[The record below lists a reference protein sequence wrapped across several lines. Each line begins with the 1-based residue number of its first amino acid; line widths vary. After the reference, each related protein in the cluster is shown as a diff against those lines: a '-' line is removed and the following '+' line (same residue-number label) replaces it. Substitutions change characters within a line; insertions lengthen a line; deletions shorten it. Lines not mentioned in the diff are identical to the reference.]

1 MSMRGV
7 AARCIAGLLLV
18 LAAVFAG
25 PATASAHEELDFTA
39 IAEAIDPAPASDV
52 ASATSEP
59 FGLDVVPVTA
69 GELVT
74 KWNGVTADL
83 RAESD
88 VLARCGDGATS
99 CPAAAQKFL
108 DVVAQGRM
116 QEGRA
121 RIGVINR
128 AINLAV
134 RPTSDLA
141 QWGVAD
147 RWSAPLATLTSGRGD
162 CEDYAIA
169 KYAALIAIGFAED
182 DLRLVI
188 VRDTAIGEDHA
199 IVAARLDGSWIVLDN
214 RRLALVTDVEMQRV
228 VPLFVLDHDGVKQFT
243 PALVA
248 GTPAAAPAVPAAP
261 AAPAALG
268 F

>member
-1 MSMRGV
+1 MSMHGV

-25 PATASAHEELDFTA
+25 PTTASAHQQLDFAADAAA
-39 IAEAIDPAPASDV
+39 IGSASPSDG
-52 ASATSEP
+52 ASAAAEP
-59 FGLDVVPVTA
+59 FGLDVVPVTG
-69 GELVT
+69 GELLT
-74 KWNGVTADL
+74 KWNGITAEI
-83 RAESD
+83 RADGE
-88 VLARCGDGATS
+88 VLAHCADGATS

-108 DVVAQGRM
+108 DVVAQGRT
-116 QEGRA
+116 QQGRA
-121 RIGVINR
+121 RLGVVNR

-169 KYAALIAIGFAED
+169 KYAALIGAGFPKD

-188 VRDTAIGEDHA
+188 VRDLAIGEDHA
-199 IVAARLDGSWIVLDN
+199 IVTARLDGSWIVLDN
-214 RRLALVTDVEMQRV
+214 RRLALLTDIEMQRV

-243 PALVA
+243 PALAA
-248 GTPAAAPAVPAAP
+248 GTPAAEPAVPAAP
-261 AAPAALG
+261 ASLG

>member
-1 MSMRGV
+1 MSMHGV

-25 PATASAHEELDFTA
+25 PTTASAHQQLDFTA
-39 IAEAIDPAPASDV
+39 NAAAIDPASPSDAAAPA
-52 ASATSEP
+52 EP
-59 FGLDVVPVTA
+59 FGLDVVPVTG
-69 GELVT
+69 GELLT
-74 KWNGVTADL
+74 KWNGITAEI
-83 RAESD
+83 RADDE
-88 VLARCGDGATS
+88 VLAHCTDGATS

-108 DVVAQGRM
+108 DVVAEGRAR
-116 QEGRA
+116 EGRA
-121 RIGVINR
+121 RIGVVNR

-134 RPTSDLA
+134 RPMSDLA

-169 KYAALIAIGFAED
+169 KYAALVAAGFAED

-188 VRDTAIGEDHA
+188 VRDLAIGQDHA
-199 IVAARLDGSWIVLDN
+199 IVTARLDGSWIVLDN
-214 RRLALVTDVEMQRV
+214 RRLALVTDIEMQRV
-228 VPLFVLDHDGVKQFT
+228 VPLFVLDRDGVKQFT
-243 PALVA
+243 SAWAA
-248 GTPAAAPAVPAAP
+248 GKPAAAPAVPAAP
-261 AAPAALG
+261 AALG